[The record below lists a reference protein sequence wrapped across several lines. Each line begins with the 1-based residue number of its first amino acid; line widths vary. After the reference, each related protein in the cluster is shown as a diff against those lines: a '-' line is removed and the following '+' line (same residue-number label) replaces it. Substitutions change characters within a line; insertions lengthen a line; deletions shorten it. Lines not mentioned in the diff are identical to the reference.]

1 MAQTI
6 VHYMRKSLLTAS
18 FLVLCLGLSAQTVR
32 IDWGKEAVD
41 GHRTGVVASNAS
53 NVEEAM
59 GTVKGSVY
67 YAPNGRKFRKG
78 RVRDVAKVMLEAQ
91 PAMAQVKQV
100 IGYSTE
106 YMERKYPE
114 CALYDWYIEE
124 LMRAAADSTGRK
136 VDIGFANRG
145 GVRIDMPQ
153 GEVFYDDIM
162 SMFPFKNNICY
173 VALKGRDV
181 RVLLDQMA
189 SRTFQIL
196 GGIKV
201 VAKDGKILSATVNGE
216 PLDDEIVYG
225 VATLNFLLDGGDGYK
240 VANNALEV
248 IYANG
253 WLYDTMIPYVKSL
266 TVAGKPIEY
275 SNQHW
280 ITILKEGDSE

>member
-1 MAQTI
+1 MKRILILA
-6 VHYMRKSLLTAS
+6 A
-18 FLVLCLGLSAQTVR
+18 CLALGPGLSAQTVSVE
-32 IDWGKEAVD
+32 WGKEVID

-53 NVEEAM
+53 NVEESM
-59 GTVKGSVY
+59 GTVKGRTY
-67 YAPNGRKFRKG
+67 YAPNGKKFRKG
-78 RVRDVAKVMLEAQ
+78 TVRNVAKIMLDAQ

-100 IGYSTE
+100 IGYSTDVMVRE
-106 YMERKYPE
+106 YPE

-124 LMRAAADSTGRK
+124 LMKATADSTGRK

-145 GVRIDMPQ
+145 GVRIDMPK

-162 SMFPFKNNICY
+162 SMFPFKNNLCY

-189 SRTFQIL
+189 STTFQIL

-201 VAKDGKILSATVNGE
+201 VAKNGKILSASVNGE
-216 PLDDEIVYG
+216 PLDDEKVYG

-248 IYANG
+248 IYSNG
-253 WLYDTMIPYVKSL
+253 WLFDTMIPYVQSL
-266 TVAGKPIEY
+266 TAAGKPIEY
-275 SNQHW
+275 TNQHW
-280 ITILKEGDSE
+280 ITILGEGDDE